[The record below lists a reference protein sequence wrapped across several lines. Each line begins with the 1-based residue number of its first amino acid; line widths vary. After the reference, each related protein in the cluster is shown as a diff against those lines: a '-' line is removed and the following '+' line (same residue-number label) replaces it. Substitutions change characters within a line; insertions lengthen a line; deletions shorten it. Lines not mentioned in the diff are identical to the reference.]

1 MTVVK
6 KIGNGKEDCIMK
18 KVVYILSA
26 IIALVACAKEAPVVK
41 ESVQEESQEIKVNIN
56 ITREEINDTKATIK
70 TGWANDDVV
79 FLFFNGVAAPKY
91 MEMKY
96 NSGVWTATPK
106 NDLVASDL
114 SGAADKHL
122 TAIYLPYGSA
132 YNVAADGT
140 AFTIKNGENDYSGH
154 FYTCVGVEYTYD
166 SELTATITLIA
177 AQPASA
183 KDKLVHFDVAGYTDG
198 HTYDLYQDYMKP
210 ISLSSISASGAVATS
225 EGIKGD
231 AIPGYVDA
239 GNSILSFS
247 GVLDVSAVNVEK
259 DYQFSVND
267 VTASVLYTRD
277 AGNKTLNANKYI
289 GIGNISTSTWNAN
302 EYVYLG
308 FTNFKGERVMWAKK
322 NLGATA
328 ETGEGSY
335 GKYYAW
341 GDLEGYPLEGT
352 YGSYTCSHSFTG
364 DAQTIPTDHFMS
376 IKEETSSVY
385 QKTLKPEYDP
395 AHVAL
400 KGLWRMPTGYQ
411 RAEDGKFEGELARL
425 MNNTTNAL
433 TGDLGTVN
441 AGITFTGSGNSIF
454 MPFAGY
460 VWGNAFVNFEAN
472 WYLGDYPSSTC
483 QCEYA
488 GGFKYNTNKYW
499 RVFIGYNVSKGTK
512 SIAHDI
518 ETSGAGLPI
527 RPVFSIK

>member
-1 MTVVK
+1 
-6 KIGNGKEDCIMK
+6 MK

-56 ITREEINDTKATIK
+56 ITREEINETKATIK
-70 TGWANDDVV
+70 TGWANNDVV
-79 FLFFNGVAAPKY
+79 FLFFKGVAAPKY

-96 NSGVWTATPK
+96 NSGVWTATAK

-154 FYTCVGVEYTYD
+154 FYTCVGVEYKYD

-177 AQPASA
+177 AQSASA
-183 KDKLVHFDVAGYTDG
+183 SDKLVHFDVTGYTDG

-225 EGIKGD
+225 EGTKGD

-247 GVLDVSAVNVEK
+247 GVLDASAVGVEK

-277 AGNKTLNANKYI
+277 AGNRTVSANKYI
-289 GIGNISTSTWNAN
+289 GLGTLSNTTTWNAN

-308 FTNFKGERVMWAKK
+308 FTNADGERVMWAKK
-322 NLGATA
+322 NLGATT
-328 ETGEGSY
+328 ETGEGCF
-335 GKYYAW
+335 GNFYAW
-341 GDLEGYPLEGT
+341 GDLVGYGLTGS
-352 YGSYTCSHSFTG
+352 YGSYTCTHTFDD
-364 DAQTIPTDHFMS
+364 DAHYLDLDWFIDMPDES
-376 IKEETSSVY
+376 TSY
-385 QKTLKPEYDP
+385 KQKKLKPEYDP
-395 AHVAL
+395 AHLEL
-400 KGLWRMPTGYQ
+400 KGLWRLPTGYN
-411 RAEDGKFEGELARL
+411 RATDGKFAGELNL
-425 MNNTTNAL
+425 LKKKSTSTL
-433 TGDLGTVN
+433 TGDPATAPAGFTFTSTVN
-441 AGITFTGSGNSIF
+441 GNSIF
-454 MPFAGY
+454 LPFAGMIT
-460 VWGNAFVNFEAN
+460 GNIHD
-472 WYLGDYPSSTC
+472 DYDEVYGYYISKYRSSNC
-483 QCEYA
+483 QGYFSD
-488 GGFKYNTNKYW
+488 GFKYDTHGHFW
-499 RVFIGYNVSKGTK
+499 FHIGYNMSTSSKYISSNYEIKGF
-512 SIAHDI
+512 
-518 ETSGAGLPI
+518 GLPI

>member
-1 MTVVK
+1 MKVVT

-56 ITREEINDTKATIK
+56 ITREEINETKATIK
-70 TGWANDDVV
+70 TGWANNDVV

-96 NSGVWTATPK
+96 NSGVWTATAK

-132 YNVAADGT
+132 YNVAADET

-154 FYTCVGVEYTYD
+154 FYTCVGVEYKYD

-183 KDKLVHFDVAGYTDG
+183 SDKLVHFDVAGYTDG

-225 EGIKGD
+225 EGTKGD

-239 GNSILSFS
+239 DNSILSFS
-247 GVLDVSAVNVEK
+247 GVLDASAVGFEK

-277 AGNKTLNANKYI
+277 AGNRTVSKNKYI
-289 GIGNISTSTWNAN
+289 GIGSISTATWNAN
-302 EYVYLG
+302 EYVDLG
-308 FTNFKGERVMWAKK
+308 IVYDGKRVMWAKK

-341 GDLEGYPLEGT
+341 GDFVGYALDGT
-352 YGSYTCSHSFTG
+352 YGSYTCSHTFEAEPQSVPSDHLMTM
-364 DAQTIPTDHFMS
+364 TDESTPSYMQFR
-376 IKEETSSVY
+376 
-385 QKTLKPEYDP
+385 LKPEYDP
-395 AHVAL
+395 AHEEL
-400 KGLWRMPTGYQ
+400 KGLWRMPIEYKGMI
-411 RAEDGKFEGELARL
+411 DGKYRGEMVLLRS
-425 MNNTTNAL
+425 NTTQTL
-433 TGDLGTVN
+433 SGTLGTVT
-441 AGITFTGSGNSIF
+441 AGFIFSGNGNTMF
-454 MPFAGY
+454 VPFAGCIEGDALLNY
-460 VWGNAFVNFEAN
+460 DNPWHIAN
-472 WYLGDYPSSTC
+472 YLTSGC
-483 QCEYA
+483 
-488 GGFKYNTNKYW
+488 FRN
-499 RVFIGYNVSKGTK
+499 
-512 SIAHDI
+512 
-518 ETSGAGLPI
+518 TSGAVRNSFLKFFVGYNESNGKSMISYSETTTGDGFLI
-527 RPVFSIK
+527 RPCFSIK